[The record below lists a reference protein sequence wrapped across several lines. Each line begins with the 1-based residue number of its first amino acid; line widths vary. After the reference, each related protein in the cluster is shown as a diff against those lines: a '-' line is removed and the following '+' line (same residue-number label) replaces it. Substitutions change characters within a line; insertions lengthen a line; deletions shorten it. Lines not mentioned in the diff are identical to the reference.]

1 MVRSRA
7 GGSRC
12 DYRVCL
18 IFKNEPAF
26 EIEVNADGRAMALR
40 LAEDAARLNGWESA
54 VCGYE
59 ITPLRRQRGEI

>member
-1 MVRSRA
+1 
-7 GGSRC
+7 
-12 DYRVCL
+12 VCL

-54 VCGYE
+54 VCGHE
-59 ITPLRRQRGEI
+59 ITPLRRQRGEV